1 MYLHNFKLKI
11 MKKRY
16 QKDGNAY
23 LTFKN
28 ASFQSPEL
36 WPVCAHFAHTIELQ
50 YISGFCPAKPAPLAK
65 FWLCTGS
72 ECGSDTLGRDPV

>member
-36 WPVCAHFAHTIELQ
+36 WPVCAHFAHTI
-50 YISGFCPAKPAPLAK
+50 PL
-65 FWLCTGS
+65 WLCWQS
-72 ECGSDTLGRDPV
+72 LKKFLGHQILDPLVVGLK